1 MAATA
6 DIIGEKDFTAAASV
20 LFSVAVVSGQHA
32 LDLGHELLGG
42 VEVSQISKL
51 SVKRDQQ
58 HQAERIGPQVT
69 QAVRP
74 DPPMPHPIE
83 LVHDVVD
90 VLQHRAFPG
99 C

>member
-1 MAATA
+1 MPFLYGDTGAVAARS
-6 DIIGEKDFTAAASV
+6 EC
-20 LFSVAVVSGQHA
+20 LVSGQHA

-83 LVHDVVD
+83 LVDDVVD
-90 VLQHRAFPG
+90 VLQNRAFPG